1 MSPEQLTATVIAL
14 SLSLSIVCYH
24 GSNMNFGRILTKWN
38 QNTVKRGRSVK
49 KVGLSRA
56 ASLKVWW
63 ITIHCCVVKQE
74 IVCDR
79 NFLKEKFNKCVK
91 NSTASKHKSHKAN
104 LYFEMFN
111 E

>member
-1 MSPEQLTATVIAL
+1 
-14 SLSLSIVCYH
+14 
-24 GSNMNFGRILTKWN
+24 MNFGRILTKWN

-49 KVGLSRA
+49 KVGLSCA

-79 NFLKEKFNKCVK
+79 NFLMEKFNKCVK

-111 E
+111 VRTLDMALASLVKKFVILLYAYSSFFF